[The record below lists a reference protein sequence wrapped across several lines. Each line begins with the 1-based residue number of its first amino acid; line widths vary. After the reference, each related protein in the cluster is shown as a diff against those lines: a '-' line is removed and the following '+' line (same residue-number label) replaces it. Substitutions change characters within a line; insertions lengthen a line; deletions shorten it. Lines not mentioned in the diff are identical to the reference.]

1 MNLKKLVQIPLGHI
15 KLNHFLYFLLN
26 KLFLIIFNIIIGND
40 IFKLIF
46 YNLNLTKI
54 R

>member
-15 KLNHFLYFLLN
+15 KFNRFLYFLLN
-26 KLFLIIFNIIIGND
+26 KLFLIIFNIIIGNN

-46 YNLNLTKI
+46 YNLN
-54 R
+54 